1 MNYIMMMIW
10 NVSEIM
16 FLDRDGD
23 NAVIELLQGQERV
36 HEQIRIDRRFNEINR
51 QISEIS

>member
-23 NAVIELLQGQERV
+23 NAVIELLQAGVFKITLQL
-36 HEQIRIDRRFNEINR
+36 N
-51 QISEIS
+51 